1 MWKKDG
7 QRTTDDGQK
16 KGPESLGDILGRLF
30 TSRGWGRKS
39 ERLQLEE
46 AWATASGEFAGK
58 TRVAGLRRG
67 VLEVEVAPGALLQ
80 ELAAFHKRRLLEAMK
95 KALPNA
101 TVKEIRFRAGMV

>member
-7 QRTTDDGQK
+7 QQNTDGQK

-46 AWATASGEFAGK
+46 AWTKASGEFADK

-67 VLEVEVAPGALLQ
+67 VLEVEVA
-80 ELAAFHKRRLLEAMK
+80 AARCCKSWPRFTNAGCSKR
-95 KALPNA
+95 
-101 TVKEIRFRAGMV
+101 